1 MNRSPFSRGAGGILL
16 PRYLQWTGAGLLSV
30 AVVMA
35 VFAGVR
41 RPQALG
47 VQPAAEPQQI
57 ETLTIATP
65 TVELPPL
72 VVDPPVEGIP
82 RLASLHTEIPERP
95 NYKIV
100 QYTVEAGD
108 SAWSI
113 ARQFNLQPE
122 SILWG
127 NNWIN
132 AEAGSLQIGTVLNIL
147 PVDGVLHT
155 VGEGDTLERI
165 QLLYGTP
172 IEDIVAYP
180 GNNFPLEPPYELTPG
195 QKIIVPGGQGQVV
208 WQEPG
213 PKVVAGMGRKSPGL
227 YDGPLV
233 YTGTGYF
240 IWPIAPPIVIT
251 QNYWGAHPAL
261 DMGTYY
267 RQPVFASDAGTVIFS
282 GWSEW
287 GYGHLVII
295 DHGNGFWTYYAHNA
309 FNLVEAGQ
317 GVLQGQQI
325 AESGSTGNSTG
336 EHVDFRIR
344 VDGGSFLNPL
354 DFLPPKP

>member
-1 MNRSPFSRGAGGILL
+1 MNRQYA
-16 PRYLQWTGAGLLSV
+16 RYMRLSSFGLLSFAALLV
-30 AVVMA
+30 A
-35 VFAGVR
+35 FAGLRGQSVLGA
-41 RPQALG
+41 QA
-47 VQPAAEPQQI
+47 QPMTRAAATP
-57 ETLTIATP
+57 LVATP
-65 TVELPPL
+65 TIPLPPL
-72 VVDPPVEGIP
+72 SPTSPVNGIR
-82 RLASLHTEIPERP
+82 RLASLHTQIPKRP
-95 NYKIV
+95 NYKIA

-113 ARQFNLQPE
+113 AQQFNLRPE

-127 NNWIN
+127 NNWIS

-147 PVDGVLHT
+147 PVDGVLHI
-155 VGEGDTLERI
+155 VSEGDTLERI

-233 YTGTGYF
+233 YMGTGYF
-240 IWPIAPPIVIT
+240 IWPIAPPIIIT

-287 GYGHLVII
+287 GYGNLVII

>member
-1 MNRSPFSRGAGGILL
+1 MSRQHS
-16 PRYLQWTGAGLLSV
+16 RYLRLSGFGLLSF
-30 AVVMA
+30 AALLMA
-35 VFAGVR
+35 FAGLRGQLVLGA
-41 RPQALG
+41 PALPRT
-47 VQPAAEPQQI
+47 QAAETP
-57 ETLTIATP
+57 LVATP
-65 TVELPPL
+65 TIPLPPL
-72 VVDPPVEGIP
+72 S
-82 RLASLHTEIPERP
+82 LASPINGTPRFANLHTEIPERP

-100 QYTVEAGD
+100 QYTVQSGD
-108 SAWSI
+108 TAWSI
-113 ARQFNLQPE
+113 AQQFSLRPE

-127 NNWIN
+127 NNWISG
-132 AEAGSLQIGTVLNIL
+132 EAGSLQIGTVLNIL

-155 VGEGDTLERI
+155 VSEGDTLERI
-165 QLLYGTP
+165 QRLYGTP

-180 GNNFPLEPPYELTPG
+180 GNNFPLEPPFELSPG
-195 QKIIVPGGQGQVV
+195 QKIIVPDGQGQVV

-213 PKVVAGMGRKSPGL
+213 PKVVAGLGRKSPGL

-233 YTGTGYF
+233 YLGTGYF

-267 RQPVFASDAGTVIFS
+267 RQPVFASDMGTVIFS

-287 GYGHLVII
+287 GYGNLVII

-309 FNLVEAGQ
+309 FNLVDAGQ